1 MGYLVNGGTG
11 FMKDAVQVAG
21 IPQYLYVSSGYDGSV
36 TYLGYE
42 GFGTRVLADGA
53 TIESYACVANDIRN
67 FPLVDLGT
75 TLFEAYKTR
84 VQSLLGSTEARTCT
98 INKLNYLNQ

>member
-1 MGYLVNGGTG
+1 MPYNYGGTG
-11 FMKDAVQVAG
+11 YLSDAITTDTGRKV
-21 IPQYLYVSSGYDGSV
+21 YLFISGGYSGS
-36 TYLGYE
+36 TTEIGYE
-42 GFGTRVLADGA
+42 NFGTRVIADGA
-53 TIESYACVANDIRN
+53 TIESYSCAANEIRN

-84 VQSLLGSTEARTCT
+84 VQSLLGNTEARTCT